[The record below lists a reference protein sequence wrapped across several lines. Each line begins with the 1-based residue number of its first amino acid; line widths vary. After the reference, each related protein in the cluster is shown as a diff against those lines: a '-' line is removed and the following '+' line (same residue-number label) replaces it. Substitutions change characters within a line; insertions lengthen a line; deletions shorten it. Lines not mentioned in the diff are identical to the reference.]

1 MQGKSCLISGTTW
14 LKLVYYY
21 YCFTFSTAITLIS
34 WPCSQASDFF
44 RLPEAIKA
52 WVRGHSSNG
61 ICVYL
66 LPIFQHVVHCT
77 VCYLYRCCPLHPRR
91 FQVGRFSSTETSR
104 GYQSL
109 RGGCC
114 LESGK
119 TEDTRLLCIVSMA
132 GGIKYQRLKYTSTTW
147 ISHKPIHHLAQ

>member
-77 VCYLYRCCPLHPRR
+77 VCYLCRCCPLHPRR

-109 RGGCC
+109 RGGCR

-132 GGIKYQRLKYTSTTW
+132 GGIS
-147 ISHKPIHHLAQ
+147 